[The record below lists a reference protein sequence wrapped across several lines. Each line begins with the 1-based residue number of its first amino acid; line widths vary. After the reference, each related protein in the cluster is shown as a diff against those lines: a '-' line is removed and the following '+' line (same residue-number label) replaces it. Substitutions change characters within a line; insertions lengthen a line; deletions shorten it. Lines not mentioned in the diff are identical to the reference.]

1 MTSQVANRYAQAL
14 FDLAVESDVADTM
27 YSQIEDLSNVIYQ
40 NKELYSVL
48 RSPLITKD
56 DKKKVIDSIF
66 EEKLD
71 RYTLNFIKV
80 LVDND
85 RTTEIKN
92 VVEEY
97 KKLLNERNNILEGVA
112 ITAIEMDKEN
122 LRALEEK
129 LSLKYNKKVILENK
143 IDESIIG
150 GVVVKIGNEEIDSSV
165 RNRLNTL
172 RESLIEVK

>member
-14 FDLAVESDVADTM
+14 FDLAVEYDVADTM

-97 KKLLNERNNILEGVA
+97 KRLLNERNNILEGVA

-129 LSLKYNKKVILENK
+129 LSSKYNKKVILENK

>member
-129 LSLKYNKKVILENK
+129 LSSKYNKKVILENK

>member
-56 DKKKVIDSIF
+56 DKKRVIDSIF

-129 LSLKYNKKVILENK
+129 LSSKYNKKVILENK